1 MEQGQINILRH
12 DNQSLKKKAVQVVRI
27 DRYLYKINEQKL
39 IIYQSALSEQ
49 EEEYISN
56 KLLKH
61 ITGLKKEKGEL
72 LIQVEQ
78 EEEYLTN
85 MLQKKLIKVSNQQQ
99 SQFI

>member
-1 MEQGQINILRH
+1 MT
-12 DNQSLKKKAVQVVRI
+12 
-27 DRYLYKINEQKL
+27 
-39 IIYQSALSEQ
+39 EQ

-61 ITGLKKEKGEL
+61 ITGLKKEKSEL

-85 MLQKKLIKVSNQQQ
+85 MLQKKLVQVKKKNSHQ
-99 SQFI
+99 SIFTYEHGII